1 MKKLKKNTFIQGTLI
16 TSIILIIIK
25 ILGALYVIPFY
36 GIIGTNGGTLYSYA
50 YNIYNLFLNISTAGI
65 PIAISMIISEYLA
78 LDKLDAKE
86 RAYKIGKK
94 MIGVLA
100 IVSFL
105 VVFLGADLIAKFIIS
120 DVTGGNSISDI
131 ATVIRAVSFCLIII
145 PFLSVLRG
153 YMQGHKF
160 ITPTSYS
167 QLIEQIVRIL
177 VVLLG
182 SYIAIKVLNKGITS
196 GVSIALLGAF
206 FGGLFAYLYLLI
218 KVKKNKSEFPVSKK
232 EDKITDR
239 EISKKILKYCIP
251 LIMISI
257 VDNLYTIVDVKL
269 IIKGLNMVGY
279 TAIESEM
286 MSSLVSTWAPKIC
299 TVIIAI
305 AISLTT
311 NIIPHVTSAF
321 VKKDMTEVNRRFN
334 QAISTMLIITIPMAL
349 MLLILSNESYTLFYG
364 ASVYGSTV
372 LKVSAISH
380 IFFGVWSVI
389 NTCLQS
395 MRKFKIVY
403 INSIAGLVSN
413 ALLDIPLILI
423 FDRIGLP
430 AYTATIV
437 STIIGYSISITI
449 ALIYLKKEMKF
460 TYRPT
465 IDLLKKLI
473 LPSLCLIVP
482 LTLSKV
488 FIKFNYTRLTSV
500 ISLAIHGM
508 TGVIIYL
515 TITYKNGSI
524 NDTIG
529 NTFIDKILSKLHIK
543 TKKN

>member
-16 TSIILIIIK
+16 TSIIL
-25 ILGALYVIPFY
+25 
-36 GIIGTNGGTLYSYA
+36 IIGTNGGTLYSYA

-232 EDKITDR
+232 EDKITDK

-257 VDNLYTIVDVKL
+257 VDNLYAIVDVKL

-364 ASVYGSTV
+364 ASEYGSTV

-508 TGVIIYL
+508 IGVIIYL

-543 TKKN
+543 FLVFKLLNVCYIINGSKK

>member
-1 MKKLKKNTFIQGTLI
+1 
-16 TSIILIIIK
+16 
-25 ILGALYVIPFY
+25 
-36 GIIGTNGGTLYSYA
+36 
-50 YNIYNLFLNISTAGI
+50 
-65 PIAISMIISEYLA
+65 
-78 LDKLDAKE
+78 
-86 RAYKIGKK
+86 
-94 MIGVLA
+94 
-100 IVSFL
+100 
-105 VVFLGADLIAKFIIS
+105 
-120 DVTGGNSISDI
+120 
-131 ATVIRAVSFCLIII
+131 
-145 PFLSVLRG
+145 
-153 YMQGHKF
+153 
-160 ITPTSYS
+160 
-167 QLIEQIVRIL
+167 
-177 VVLLG
+177 
-182 SYIAIKVLNKGITS
+182 
-196 GVSIALLGAF
+196 
-206 FGGLFAYLYLLI
+206 
-218 KVKKNKSEFPVSKK
+218 
-232 EDKITDR
+232 
-239 EISKKILKYCIP
+239 
-251 LIMISI
+251 
-257 VDNLYTIVDVKL
+257 
-269 IIKGLNMVGY
+269 
-279 TAIESEM
+279 
-286 MSSLVSTWAPKIC
+286 
-299 TVIIAI
+299 
-305 AISLTT
+305 
-311 NIIPHVTSAF
+311 
-321 VKKDMTEVNRRFN
+321 
-334 QAISTMLIITIPMAL
+334 MAL

-364 ASVYGSTV
+364 ASEYGSTV